1 MAGARIKIQLCPY
14 QRSYGIFQ
22 KRIAV
27 SYRDVPDRIKRNPRR
42 LVQEITDGQRD
53 LTVYFL
59 SLIISIELQGQPG
72 NVFPDIVVQA
82 ELSLLFQ
89 QQNPQSGERFAHG
102 TEFKQCRRIRSSF
115 LFPIRI
121 PIIPE
126 HRFFRGYHHK
136 GHPRSSRFSH
146 RFFD

>member
-1 MAGARIKIQLCPY
+1 MYSRI
-14 QRSYGIFQ
+14 S
-22 KRIAV
+22 
-27 SYRDVPDRIKRNPRR
+27 S
-42 LVQEITDGQRD
+42 
-53 LTVYFL
+53 
-59 SLIISIELQGQPG
+59 S
-72 NVFPDIVVQA
+72 A

-126 HRFFRGYHHK
+126 HRFFQGVTTTRDI
-136 GHPRSSRFSH
+136 PEFPILSSLFRLEGE
-146 RFFD
+146 